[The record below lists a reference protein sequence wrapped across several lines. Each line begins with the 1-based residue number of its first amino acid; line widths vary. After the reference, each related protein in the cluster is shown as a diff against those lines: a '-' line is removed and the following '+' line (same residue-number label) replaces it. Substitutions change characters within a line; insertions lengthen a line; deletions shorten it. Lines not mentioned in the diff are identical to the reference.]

1 MLPLI
6 QKGAKMLYKT
16 MVLELLNQR
25 PAMQEQLRRTGSL
38 LPTLEL
44 YAKELKNNHE
54 VWKELLSLAQPE
66 SNPSQIASAAL
77 EIALKKLEDRLPP
90 ASPPDATGPVS
101 LEAAMAFVRRH
112 TPPA

>member
-1 MLPLI
+1 
-6 QKGAKMLYKT
+6 MLYKT
-16 MVLELLNQR
+16 MVLELLQQR
-25 PAMQEQLRRTGSL
+25 PEMLEQFRKTRSL

-54 VWKELLSLAQPE
+54 VWKELLSLAQPG

-90 ASPPDATGPVS
+90 ASPPDAAGPLS
-101 LEAAMAFVRRH
+101 LEAAMVFVRRH
-112 TPPA
+112 TPPV